1 MQIRGSRVSD
11 FDLNFFGSEA
21 FSEQSGGGGTAADRL
36 LEGLNP
42 PQREAVLHDEGPL
55 LILAG
60 AGSGKTR
67 VITKRIGYL
76 IEVRGVSPFAVLAI
90 TFTNKAAAEMKQR
103 INELVGSVSERMW
116 VGTFHSMFARILRR
130 HADLLGYSQNFT
142 IADTADSQQMI
153 KQLVREMNLDDKKF
167 DARMVLSQISGA
179 KNALHSPEKYREIAG
194 ENPIFK
200 QVARIYKNYQ
210 ERMLQANCM
219 DFDDILTNTVKLF
232 TKHKEV
238 LEVYQER
245 FRYVLVDEYQDT
257 NSAQYQI
264 VKLLAAKHR
273 NLCVVGDDDQSI
285 YSFRGAD
292 IRNILDFE
300 KDYKNCK
307 TIKLEQNYR
316 STETILSAANAVIAN
331 NKGRKAKKL
340 WTGAQEGEAFTFVR
354 ANNHFDEARYIAKEI
369 LLRRQRLKSLKYM
382 DFAILYRANA
392 LSRVLESAL
401 REAGIPYR
409 IYGGLRF
416 YDRKEI
422 KDVLAYLRL
431 VASDRDELAFLRAV
445 NTPRRGIGDTTIESL
460 QRESALTGEP
470 MLKLCATAEKYP
482 NLSRSA
488 GKLTA
493 FAQIIFDMRSKLIEN
508 SINFQEYVEY
518 VQEHSGLLDAIL
530 EDRALGKDN
539 AAERIENLKELLS
552 DALEFSQSAIIE
564 DAAFFEYGNSRE
576 TAGGSDEKFELVF
589 DESENRASSGETK
602 QALTESL
609 SAFLARA
616 ALYSEQDLE
625 NSEEDFIRLMTIH
638 SAKGLEF
645 SHVFLVCAENGV
657 FPSSRSM
664 SEESGLEEE
673 RRLAYVAITR
683 AKKKL
688 YITTARTRTLYGQ
701 TLANPVSI
709 FVKEIPAK
717 YLEELGG
724 SSRGEQAAYGSPFGN
739 SSTSGYGGASTPYGG
754 FIQGQNR
761 SVNVSNGSSDAGNR
775 FSQAS
780 QGLDPTAMNFLKG
793 KSTSSDKGQ
802 ASTNTQFLKVAEIRI
817 GMRVESARY
826 GRGSILNLEP
836 VAGDAIIEVQF
847 GTNRPKKMLLNAAK
861 LRAVEE

>member
-1 MQIRGSRVSD
+1 MSEFELD
-11 FDLNFFGSEA
+11 FSGFGEETAQSIGVPSSE
-21 FSEQSGGGGTAADRL
+21 RL
-36 LEGLNP
+36 LDGLNQ

-67 VITKRIGYL
+67 VITRRIAYL
-76 IEVRGVSPFAVLAI
+76 IEARDVSPYAILAI
-90 TFTNKAAAEMKQR
+90 TFTNKAAAEMKER
-103 INELVGSVSERMW
+103 ISELIGSVSERMW

-130 HADLLGYSQNFT
+130 HGDLLGYNQNFT

-153 KQLVREMNLDDKKF
+153 KQLVRELNLDDKKF
-167 DARMVLSQISGA
+167 DARMVLSQISAA
-179 KNALHSPEKYREIAG
+179 KNALRSPQKYREMAG
-194 ENPIFK
+194 ENPIYK
-200 QVARIYKNYQ
+200 QIARIYAQYQ

-219 DFDDILTNTVKLF
+219 DFDDILINTVKLF
-232 TKHKEV
+232 SEHKDV
-238 LEVYQER
+238 LQSYQER
-245 FRYVLVDEYQDT
+245 FRYIMVDEYQDT
-257 NSAQYQI
+257 NTAQYQI
-264 VKLLAAKHR
+264 VKYLAAGHK

-340 WTGAQEGEAFTFVR
+340 WTGSKEGEAITFIR

-369 LLRRQRLKSLKYM
+369 LHRRQRNKSMKYA

-401 REAGIPYR
+401 REEGIPYR

-431 VASDRDELAFLRAV
+431 VASDRDEIAFLRAV
-445 NTPRRGIGDTTIESL
+445 NNPRRGIGDATIENL

-470 MLKLCATAEKYP
+470 MLKLCATASRYP
-482 NLSRSA
+482 SLSRSA
-488 GKLTA
+488 
-493 FAQIIFDMRSKLIEN
+493 SKLIDFAKIIFEMRSTLSEN
-508 SINFQEYVEY
+508 ALTFQAYVEY
-518 VQEHSGLLDAIL
+518 VQERSGLLDAIL

-552 DALEFSQSAIIE
+552 DALEFSQLNVVE
-564 DAAFFEYGNSRE
+564 DEAFFEYSNQ
-576 TAGGSDEKFELVF
+576 SDEAAPFSLDF
-589 DESENRASSGETK
+589 DNQALNSESQTETK
-602 QALTESL
+602 LSDALQ
-609 SAFLARA
+609 AFLSRA
-616 ALYSEQDLE
+616 ALYSEQDLDSAE
-625 NSEEDFIRLMTIH
+625 DDFIRLMTIH

-645 SHVFLVCAENGV
+645 SNVFLVCAENGV
-657 FPSSRSM
+657 FPSARSL

-683 AKKKL
+683 AKQKL
-688 YITTARTRTLYGQ
+688 YITTARSRTLYGQ

-709 FVKEIPAK
+709 FVKEIPSK

-724 SSRGEQAAYGSPFGN
+724 SSRGETSAYGSTYGNNYGYNNQRNRNDSFSAFGKTDSTTRPN
-739 SSTSGYGGASTPYGG
+739 SNSMFTGGA
-754 FIQGQNR
+754 
-761 SVNVSNGSSDAGNR
+761 DR
-775 FSQAS
+775 FSKAAGGAKGIDS
-780 QGLDPTAMNFLKG
+780 KALDFLKG
-793 KSTSSDKGQ
+793 KSTGSEGERAKVQ
-802 ASTNTQFLKVAEIRI
+802 NAAVLKANEIQI
-817 GMRVESARY
+817 GMLVESTRY
-826 GRGSILNLEP
+826 GLGKILNVEA

-847 GTNRPKKMLLNAAK
+847 GDTRPKRMLLNAAK
-861 LRAVEE
+861 LKAVEE